1 MKFLKAFIVVVLLLL
16 AGLLLLGVFVPEID
30 DEVELQVNKPIVT
43 VFASMMNTNDLTEW
57 IDDLESVEQTGGIL
71 AMPGSTFNLN
81 FRSNE
86 TTQVY
91 KMEILEM
98 QPMKSVRFRLY
109 NEMMDVE
116 MSINFEADGLATDLR
131 VFTQIKGEGLVVRA
145 MLPLM
150 KSVIMEE
157 IEQDFENFKQLQ
169 EK

>member
-30 DEVELQVNKPIVT
+30 DEVELQINKPIVT
-43 VFASMMNTNDLTEW
+43 VFASMMNTNDLTQW
-57 IDDLESVEQTGGIL
+57 VDDLETVEQTGGIL
-71 AMPGSTFNLN
+71 AMPGSTFNLS

-116 MSINFEADGLATDLR
+116 MSINFKADALATDLK

-169 EK
+169 EN

>member
-116 MSINFEADGLATDLR
+116 MSINFETDGLATDLR

>member
-1 MKFLKAFIVVVLLLL
+1 M
-16 AGLLLLGVFVPEID
+16 LGVFVPEID